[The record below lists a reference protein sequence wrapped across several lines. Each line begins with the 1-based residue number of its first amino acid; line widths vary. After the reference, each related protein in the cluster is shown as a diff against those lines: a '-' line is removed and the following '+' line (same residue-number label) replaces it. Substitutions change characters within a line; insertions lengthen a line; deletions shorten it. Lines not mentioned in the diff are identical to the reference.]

1 MIYSNIIGRLG
12 MDAEIK
18 TSSKGTQYLSMRVAS
33 NDFIKGENVTT
44 WIGVVWSG
52 ERALKLAEHM
62 KKGVLLSIHGSLR
75 TSLYKTKN
83 GEAAISV
90 DVLADR
96 VDFVMSG
103 GNSGDT
109 QTTATVI
116 EPQTVTV
123 PTQVESAPQTMTSAV
138 DNVIDDLP
146 F

>member
-96 VDFVMSG
+96 VDFAMSG